1 MALAGHSGMQ
11 TASMHSSG
19 SITRSSDPHE
29 NSPPGTST
37 QSVYLHL
44 IQFSVTTW
52 VILRTPGSA
61 ACVRLYR
68 YCRADFNQCRAL
80 ASRIPVLTSWR
91 KGESPA
97 LYAMVWRNDTRNHD
111 NYLAARHRPVQI
123 QHDAG
128 GFASF
133 PAAQVEYRY
142 KCRTRGVDLHPY
154 LDEIREEVHQLCQLR
169 FTEDELNYLRG
180 LRFIKSDFVDFL
192 GLFHM
197 PERCIHIAEGDAPG
211 EISIEVRAHGCT
223 PSSSRSRCWPSSTRS
238 TSATRASIPT
248 GKKAASGC
256 SPRCTWCWTIRRW
269 LISAWPNTARAAAS
283 PRSGTRKSCPP

>member
-1 MALAGHSGMQ
+1 MPRHRVPN
-11 TASMHSSG
+11 
-19 SITRSSDPHE
+19 TRIDIVAQ
-29 NSPPGTST
+29 G
-37 QSVYLHL
+37 
-44 IQFSVTTW
+44 
-52 VILRTPGSA
+52 
-61 ACVRLYR
+61 
-68 YCRADFNQCRAL
+68 RAL
-80 ASRIPVLTSWR
+80 RSMLWCGETIRAIMIITSLLDTDLYKFSMMQVVL
-91 KGESPA
+91 
-97 LYAMVWRNDTRNHD
+97 H
-111 NYLAARHRPVQI
+111 H
-123 QHDAG
+123 
-128 GFASF
+128 F

-211 EISIEVRAHGCT
+211 EISIEVRARGCT

-238 TSATRASIPT
+238 ISATRASIPT

-269 LISAWPNTARAAAS
+269 LISAWPNTARAAA